1 MSKQQRYISGCGI
14 VLKRTKLKET
24 DMIITILCEDGS
36 LISMVAK
43 GARKPQSVF
52 AHAIEL
58 YATIRYSARAT
69 SQLAQ
74 LTEALPVNFKET
86 NRSDYTKLLT
96 SSIVGDLAQHLA
108 QEDLAF
114 EKFYALTHAA
124 LHAIVHTSSQ
134 QSWWIAAA
142 YVLKAY
148 SMAGFRPCLTHCCIC
163 GSPLQLT
170 RNYQRF
176 SCNEGGC
183 LCSACQ
189 SSSYEYTLS
198 YAFLNCYW
206 TLETSTFAQISDA
219 ALELSLLKKVFEFE
233 STWLSFHLSISLK
246 SLRLASH
253 DIAALARGRCS

>member
-1 MSKQQRYISGCGI
+1 MSQQHYISGCGI

-24 DMIITILCEDGS
+24 DMIITVLCEDGS
-36 LISMVAK
+36 LVSMVAK
-43 GARKPQSVF
+43 GARKPQSAF
-52 AHAIEL
+52 AHAVEL

-74 LTEALPVNFKET
+74 LTEALPVNFKDT
-86 NRSDYTKLLT
+86 NRNDYTKLLT

-108 QEDLAF
+108 QESLAF

-124 LHAIVHTSSQ
+124 LQAIVHASAQ

-148 SMAGFRPCLTHCCIC
+148 SMAGFRPCLTHCCVC
-163 GSPLQLT
+163 GTRLELS

-183 LCSACQ
+183 LCSACH
-189 SSSYEYTLS
+189 SNSYENTLS
-198 YAFLNCYW
+198 LAFLNCYW
-206 TLETSTFAQISDA
+206 LLETSTFAQIDQA
-219 ALELSLLKKVFEFE
+219 MLPASLLKKVFEFE
-233 STWLSFHLSISLK
+233 STWISFHLSISLK
-246 SLRLASH
+246 SLRLASK
-253 DIAALARGRCS
+253 DIAAASRA